1 MNKDF
6 WKGRNLSRRSVLHFP
21 ASTALATSRLLTQS
35 MFSIQFPI
43 KCFPLKLQWGE
54 RPSSKSLQIINAR
67 EGVEKGESSYTV
79 GENVHWN
86 SHYAEWYGGYLRKLK
101 TELPQDSVTLLLGI
115 YLEKTNAKRSC
126 TLMFT
131 AAALFTTWR
140 QPLCPSTGGWIKK
153 MWYTQTYIYLY
164 TNTLTQQKI
173 YMCIYIYIY
182 IMEDVRER
190 YIYVY
195 THTYTYNGILLIV
208 CLVKSGQLS
217 TYEGQLSN
225 VN

>member
-21 ASTALATSRLLTQS
+21 ASTALVTSRLLTQS

-43 KCFPLKLQWGE
+43 KCFPLKLQWGINSLWSE

-67 EGVEKGESSYTV
+67 EGVEKEESSYTV

-86 SHYAEWYGGYLRKLK
+86 SHYAERYGGYLRKLK

-153 MWYTQTYIYLY
+153 MWYTQTYIYIF
-164 TNTLTQQKI
+164 I
-173 YMCIYIYIY
+173 YKHSHTAENIHVYIHIHTHNGICEIYIDIYIYK
-182 IMEDVRER
+182 
-190 YIYVY
+190 Y
-195 THTYTYNGILLIV
+195 THTHIHTMEYYSAIKRL
-208 CLVKSGQLS
+208 K
-217 TYEGQLSN
+217 
-225 VN
+225 